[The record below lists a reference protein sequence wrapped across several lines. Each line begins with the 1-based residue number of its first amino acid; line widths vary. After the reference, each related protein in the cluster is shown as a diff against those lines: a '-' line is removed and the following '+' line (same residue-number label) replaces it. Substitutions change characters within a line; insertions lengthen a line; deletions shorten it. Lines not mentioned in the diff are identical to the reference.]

1 MAAPWRVRKPG
12 GRVANYYGFA
22 NSITRDLKYEII
34 PRVVAKCKFI
44 KRNLPGIFN
53 SFAEELKRFN
63 KYYELQTGD
72 KV

>member
-12 GRVANYYGFA
+12 GRVANYYGLA
-22 NSITRDLKYEII
+22 NKITRDLKYEFV
-34 PRVVAKCKFI
+34 PHVAEQCKFI

-53 SFAEELKRFN
+53 RLAEELKRFN
-63 KYYELQTGD
+63 KYHELQTGD